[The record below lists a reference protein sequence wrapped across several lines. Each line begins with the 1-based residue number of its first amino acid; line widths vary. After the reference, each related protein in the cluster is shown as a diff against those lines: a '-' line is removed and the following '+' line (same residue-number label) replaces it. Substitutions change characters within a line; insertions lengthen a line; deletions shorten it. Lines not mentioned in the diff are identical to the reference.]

1 MLASC
6 DKINNVLE
14 VWVNELGW
22 DAKELVKGTN
32 IFGLSLEKRVIPR
45 GFVVQH
51 LVAKGLI
58 DKNASL
64 ITPFLISEEMFL
76 LKFVNCFK

>member
-14 VWVNELGW
+14 FWVNELGW

-32 IFGLSLEKRVIPR
+32 IFGLSLQRRVIPR
-45 GFVVQH
+45 AFVVQY
-51 LVAKGLI
+51 LLAKGLI

-64 ITPFLISEEMFL
+64 ITPFLIS
-76 LKFVNCFK
+76 